1 MTIDDQVIDKKL
13 KYNINW
19 EAAKISLLRKI
30 DEYGYLTGKE
40 WLPSNQKQIIEQ
52 VKFIYFLLG
61 KAFDKVKKTFEN
73 QGQKQVK
80 AIEDNKKQPDNN
92 NKIDYKSKLLISKEE
107 KYLKIFIMK
116 E

>member
-30 DEYGYLTGKE
+30 DEYDYLTGKE

-52 VKFIYFLLG
+52 VKFIYSLLG
-61 KAFDKVKKTFEN
+61 KAFDKVKKNIWKSRT
-73 QGQKQVK
+73 KT
-80 AIEDNKKQPDNN
+80 NKSNWR
-92 NKIDYKSKLLISKEE
+92 
-107 KYLKIFIMK
+107 
-116 E
+116 